1 MKLTGNTI
9 FITGGGSG
17 IGRGLA
23 EALHTLGNQIII
35 SGRRQGALDIV
46 TAANPGMTSIL
57 LDIEDKASIDATVQR
72 LTADYPRLNVLLN
85 NAGIMRPED
94 VKKSEVKDAEAI
106 VSTNLLG
113 PIRMTAALMPH
124 LLKQPSAT
132 ILNVSSGLAFVP
144 LAMTPTYCATK
155 AAIHSYTESLRYQ
168 LQGTAIKVM
177 EIIPPWVA
185 TELMGETPTD
195 PRAMPLDKF
204 IAEAVQILGTDVD
217 EVCVQNVMFLRN
229 AAKGDEK
236 ALFKNFNDS
245 LSAAA
250 AH

>member
-23 EALHTLGNQIII
+23 EALHSLGNQIII

-57 LDIEDKASIDATVQR
+57 LDIEDTSSIDATVQR

-94 VKKSEVKDAEAI
+94 LKQGEVKDAEAI
-106 VSTNLLG
+106 VTTNLLG

-144 LAMTPTYCATK
+144 LALTPTYCATK

-168 LQGTAIKVM
+168 LQGTAIKVV

-250 AH
+250 TH